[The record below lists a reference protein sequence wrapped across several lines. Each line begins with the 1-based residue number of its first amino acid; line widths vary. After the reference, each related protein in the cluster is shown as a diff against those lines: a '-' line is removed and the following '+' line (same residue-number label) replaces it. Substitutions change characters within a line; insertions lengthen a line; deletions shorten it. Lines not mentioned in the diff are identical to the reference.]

1 MSVSRAHV
9 CSTMQSCLTL
19 WDPMDCSPPGSSIH
33 GILQARILEWVVISY
48 SRGSFWPRTKTVSLG
63 YPALAGEFTSK
74 PWEALKD
81 ITFAQSHTASQYQGW
96 MKPRFLWWKLK
107 FLTTYH
113 GVYFFFF
120 FLAIKCPPYSL
131 ERGQSDPGV
140 SPSQVSSVS
149 PLPKEN
155 GRFQKFR
162 KLLSDLSEDH
172 LFKGILETVSDNVL
186 PFKISFPEPQCLA
199 DSNYRDLTV
208 LEIFRFFDLKTQS
221 L

>member
-1 MSVSRAHV
+1 M
-9 CSTMQSCLTL
+9 
-19 WDPMDCSPPGSSIH
+19 
-33 GILQARILEWVVISY
+33 
-48 SRGSFWPRTKTVSLG
+48 SLG

-74 PWEALKD
+74 PWETPQRHYICTK
-81 ITFAQSHTASQYQGW
+81 SHSKSVPGLNETQIFVMETQVLDHIPWGI
-96 MKPRFLWWKLK
+96 L
-107 FLTTYH
+107 
-113 GVYFFFF
+113 FF